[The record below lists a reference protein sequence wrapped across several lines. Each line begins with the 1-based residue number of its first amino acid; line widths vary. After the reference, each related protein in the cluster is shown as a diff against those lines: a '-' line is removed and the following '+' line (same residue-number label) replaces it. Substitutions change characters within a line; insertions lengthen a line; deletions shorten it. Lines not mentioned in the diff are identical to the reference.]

1 MKPSD
6 ALAAH
11 RDELRRIIARHGVVR
26 PTLLEEKLRSANF
39 VVTTE
44 LTPPK
49 GIDLS
54 DFFAKADALKSFV
67 DAINVTE
74 SPRARMTVEPKSV
87 GHLLQDR
94 GIEAIVQITARDRN
108 RIAIQADLL
117 GASLLGI
124 GNFLFMTGDDPKNGD
139 HPEAK
144 GVFDLTTV
152 ELLSAARSLRSGQDL
167 SGNALHGAPRMF
179 LGATVNP
186 GSLDLARE
194 ADNTRR
200 KIDAG
205 SQFFQTQAIY
215 DTDSLARFLDA
226 AKLGGIP
233 LLAGV
238 IPLKSAKMGAW
249 LNANVPGV
257 HVPPALLEE
266 LERAGPDGEAA
277 QGVDIAARTIRR
289 LRNLCCGVHV
299 MAIGWEL
306 RVPEILSNAGISA
319 DSPRASAGA

>member
-1 MKPSD
+1 MSSF
-6 ALAAH
+6 
-11 RDELRRIIARHGVVR
+11 
-26 PTLLEEKLRSANF
+26 EEKIRSANY

-54 DFFAKADALKSFV
+54 EFFAKAAALKGFV
-67 DAINVTE
+67 DAINITE
-74 SPRARMTVEPKSV
+74 SPRARMAVEPKSV

-117 GASLLGI
+117 GGYLLGI

-152 ELLSAARSLRSGQDL
+152 ELLNTARLLRSGRDL
-167 SGNALHGAPRMF
+167 SGNDLQGAPHMF
-179 LGATVNP
+179 LGSTVNP
-186 GSLDLARE
+186 GSQDLSRE
-194 ADNTRR
+194 VENTHR

-215 DTDSLARFLDA
+215 DTGLLARFVDV
-226 AKLGGIP
+226 AKLGNVP

-249 LNANVPGV
+249 LNANVPGIR
-257 HVPPALLEE
+257 VPAAVLEE
-266 LERAGPDGEAA
+266 LERAGPEGEAA
-277 QGVDIAARTIRR
+277 MGIDIAARTIRQ
-289 LRNLCCGVHV
+289 LRNICNGVHV
-299 MAIGWEL
+299 MAIGWEN
-306 RVPEILSNAGISA
+306 RIPEILCAAGVGVTQPGA
-319 DSPRASAGA
+319 AGGIAT

>member
-1 MKPSD
+1 MSSF
-6 ALAAH
+6 
-11 RDELRRIIARHGVVR
+11 G
-26 PTLLEEKLRSANF
+26 EKLLSTKF
-39 VVTTE
+39 VITTE

-54 DFFAKADALKSFV
+54 EFFAKADALKGFV
-67 DAINVTE
+67 DAVNITE
-74 SPRARMTVEPKSV
+74 SPRARMAVEPKSV

-117 GASLLGI
+117 GGYLLGI

-152 ELLSAARSLRSGQDL
+152 ELLNAARSLRGGRDL
-167 SGNALHGAPRMF
+167 SGSELHGAPNLF
-179 LGATVNP
+179 LGSTINP
-186 GSLDLARE
+186 GSPDVGRE
-194 ADNTRR
+194 VDNTRR

-205 SQFFQTQAIY
+205 SQFFQSQAVY

-226 AKLGGIP
+226 AKLGNVP

-238 IPLKSAKMGAW
+238 IPLKSAKMGLW
-249 LNANVPGV
+249 LNANVPGIR
-257 HVPPALLEE
+257 VPPELLDE
-266 LERAGPDGEAA
+266 LERAGPAGEAA
-277 QGVDIAARTIRR
+277 KGVDIASRTIRR
-289 LRNLCCGVHV
+289 LSNICSGVHL
-299 MAIGWEL
+299 MAIGWES
-306 RVPEILSNAGISA
+306 RIPEILSDAGIS
-319 DSPRASAGA
+319 PN

>member
-1 MKPSD
+1 MSM
-6 ALAAH
+6 
-11 RDELRRIIARHGVVR
+11 
-26 PTLLEEKLRSANF
+26 LEEKLRSTNF

-54 DFFAKADALKSFV
+54 AFFAKADALKSIV
-67 DAINVTE
+67 DAVNITE
-74 SPRARMTVEPKSV
+74 SPRARMAVEPKSV

-94 GIEAIVQITARDRN
+94 GVEAIVQITARDRN

-117 GASLLGI
+117 GGCLLGI
-124 GNFLFMTGDDPKNGD
+124 GNFVFMAGDDPKNGD

-144 GVFDLTTV
+144 GVFDLTTI
-152 ELLSAARSLRSGQDL
+152 ELLRAARSLRSGRDL
-167 SGNALHGAPRMF
+167 SGGELHGAPQMF
-179 LGATVNP
+179 LGSTMNP
-186 GSLDLARE
+186 GSQDLARE
-194 ADNTRR
+194 VDNTRR

-215 DTDSLARFLDA
+215 DTDSLARFLDTA
-226 AKLGGIP
+226 NLGDVP

-257 HVPPALLEE
+257 HVPSALLEE
-266 LERAGPDGEAA
+266 LERAGPEGEAA
-277 QGVDIAARTIRR
+277 KGIDIAARTIRR
-289 LRNLCCGVHV
+289 LRNTCRGVHL
-299 MAIGWEL
+299 MAIGWEHQI
-306 RVPEILSNAGISA
+306 PEILRTAGVSA
-319 DSPRASAGA
+319 N

>member
-1 MKPSD
+1 MS
-6 ALAAH
+6 
-11 RDELRRIIARHGVVR
+11 
-26 PTLLEEKLRSANF
+26 LLEEKIRSTNF

-54 DFFAKADALKSFV
+54 EFFAKADSLNGIV
-67 DAINVTE
+67 DAINITE
-74 SPRARMTVEPKSV
+74 SPRARMAVEPKSV
-87 GHLLQDR
+87 AHLLQDR

-108 RIAIQADLL
+108 RIAIQGDLL
-117 GASLLGI
+117 GACLLGI

-139 HPEAK
+139 HPDAK
-144 GVFDLTTV
+144 GVFDLTTI
-152 ELLSAARSLRSGQDL
+152 ELLKAARSLRSGRDL
-167 SGNALHGAPRMF
+167 SGNDLHGAPQMF
-179 LGATVNP
+179 LGSTMNP
-186 GSLDLARE
+186 GSADLARE
-194 ADNTRR
+194 VENTHR

-226 AKLGGIP
+226 AKLGDVA

-257 HVPPALLEE
+257 HVPCALLEE
-266 LERAGPDGEAA
+266 LEHAGPEGEAA
-277 QGVDIAARTIRR
+277 KGVEIAARTIRR
-289 LRNLCCGVHV
+289 LRDVCRGVHL
-299 MAIGWEL
+299 MAIGWEQRIPDIL
-306 RVPEILSNAGISA
+306 RTAGVSA
-319 DSPRASAGA
+319 N

>member
-1 MKPSD
+1 MSSF
-6 ALAAH
+6 
-11 RDELRRIIARHGVVR
+11 G
-26 PTLLEEKLRSANF
+26 EKLLSTKF
-39 VVTTE
+39 VITTE

-54 DFFAKADALKSFV
+54 EFFAKADALKGFV
-67 DAINVTE
+67 DAVNITE
-74 SPRARMTVEPKSV
+74 SPRARMAVEPKSV

-117 GASLLGI
+117 GGYLLGI

-152 ELLSAARSLRSGQDL
+152 ELLNAARSLRGGRDL
-167 SGNALHGAPRMF
+167 SGSELHGAPNLF
-179 LGATVNP
+179 LGSTINP
-186 GSLDLARE
+186 GSPDVGRE
-194 ADNTRR
+194 VDNTRR

-205 SQFFQTQAIY
+205 SQFFQSQAVY

-226 AKLGGIP
+226 AKLGNVP

-238 IPLKSAKMGAW
+238 IPLKSAKMGLW
-249 LNANVPGV
+249 LNANVPGIR
-257 HVPPALLEE
+257 VPPELLDE
-266 LERAGPDGEAA
+266 LERAGPAGEAA
-277 QGVDIAARTIRR
+277 KGVDIASRTIRR
-289 LRNLCCGVHV
+289 LSNICSGVHV
-299 MAIGWEL
+299 MAIGWES
-306 RVPEILSNAGISA
+306 RIPEILSDAGIS
-319 DSPRASAGA
+319 PN